1 MRRLLGIFFFL
12 ILIGIVIQWQ
22 RVNYVTGHKN
32 VWLSQFPIASSGPF
46 KGLLTGYWWV
56 DAQNLQFEF
65 KFEEVQAL
73 TKKICYLQP
82 HNPKVWEYLSWN
94 LSFNLMAESLH
105 DRSLQEKW
113 LLEGLNQLNKGLT
126 YNPGDNLLEYAMGF
140 TVFMKTRGDFDFTQ
154 ELNKYLEMPALQFAK
169 QKMIESDIIES
180 GEYIMGLQ
188 AVNIF
193 VAAQEYDLAI
203 ASCHQLVK
211 RFPQHDENMR
221 KNIQFIQNIVKE
233 RE

>member
-1 MRRLLGIFFFL
+1 MKVLPFLLMALFL
-12 ILIGIVIQWQ
+12 VGANVEWQ
-22 RVNYVTGHKN
+22 RVQYVTGHKK

-56 DAQNLQFEF
+56 EALNLQMDFE
-65 KFEEVQAL
+65 FEEVEKL

-105 DRSLQEKW
+105 DRELMAKW
-113 LLEGLNQLNKGLT
+113 LLEGIKQLEKGLS
-126 YNPGDNLLEYAMGF
+126 YNENNSLIEYSLGF
-140 TVFMKTRGDFDFTQ
+140 TVFMKTRGDYDFTG
-154 ELNKYLEMPALQFAK
+154 ELETYLKEPPMVYAR
-169 QKMIESDIIES
+169 QKMIDSEVIEN

-193 VAAQEYDLAI
+193 LGASDSALAI
-203 ASCHQLVK
+203 ASCHRLIK
-211 RFPQHDENMR
+211 RFPEHEENML
-221 KNIQFIQNIVKE
+221 KNIEFIKSLVKK
-233 RE
+233 

>member
-1 MRRLLGIFFFL
+1 MFFL
-12 ILIGIVIQWQ
+12 TLIGILIQWQ
-22 RVNYVTGHKN
+22 RINYISGHKN

-56 DAQNLQFEF
+56 EAQNLQFEF
-65 KFEEVQAL
+65 KFEEVHAL

-94 LSFNLMAESLH
+94 LSFNLMAESMH
-105 DRSLQEKW
+105 DRAVQQHW
-113 LLEGLNQLNKGLT
+113 LLEGLEQLKKGLV
-126 YNPGDNLLEYAMGF
+126 YNPGENLLEYAMGF
-140 TVFMKTRGDFDFTQ
+140 TVFMKTQGDYDFSK
-154 ELNKYLEMPALQFAK
+154 ELSEYLESPALQFSK
-169 QKMIESDIIES
+169 QKMIDSEIIEK

-193 VAAQEYDLAI
+193 VAAGDFELAI
-203 ASCHQLVK
+203 ASCHHLVK
-211 RFPQHDENMR
+211 RFPQHEKNMG
-221 KNIQFIQNIVKE
+221 KNIQFILSMIKE